1 MRSKLSQ
8 SNAQTIVRMSYNV
21 LRTRKSD
28 AQILRVVRS
37 QLSARVICDHKTVV
51 ERVSRNS
58 TTFYYPCTNHNF
70 FLPCLLLVYIPF
82 KCLFFRLQLTMDVA
96 AHTSSHTTVS
106 AEEHRKRVVDIPFLT
121 RTCIRIIERMNVG
134 RAIAFTHV

>member
-1 MRSKLSQ
+1 
-8 SNAQTIVRMSYNV
+8 MS
-21 LRTRKSD
+21 
-28 AQILRVVRS
+28 
-37 QLSARVICDHKTVV
+37 RVILLRFTIPA
-51 ERVSRNS
+51 RT
-58 TTFYYPCTNHNF
+58 TTFATSLYT
-70 FLPCLLLVYIPF
+70 LF
-82 KCLFFRLQLTMDVA
+82 KCLCFRLQLTMDVA